1 MIAPPPRAVALAGLL
16 LACPASGMADSED
29 WPVLAAMPSRP
40 AAMASAEEMAR
51 LAERLAAL
59 GEEARKRGALLRA
72 GGDAPDDTSDHDDP

>member
-1 MIAPPPRAVALAGLL
+1 MIALPPRAVALAGLL
-16 LACPASGMADSED
+16 LACPAPGAAGGED
-29 WPVLAAMPSRP
+29 WPVLAATPPRP

-72 GGDAPDDTSDHDDP
+72 DGDTDDDGS